1 MRSMWLVYD
10 TPRAQRNRWMID
22 HYTATAP
29 RHGLQCTL
37 VLADGPLP
45 DAVPELALFRCV
57 DPALRAQL
65 EQRGVV
71 CHNGTELAGIANDK
85 WATYLYFKERGC
97 AVMETQLAAGHTL
110 VPPYVVKPRDGHG
123 GAGVEL
129 VEKPVRDPVNDL
141 VQDANENLIVQALAD
156 TPGVDLRVYLLG
168 GSVQA
173 AMLRQSKTSFKSNF
187 SLGGSAQIY
196 PLNDDALA
204 AIAQLVQVAPIL
216 SQGLCGVDFIRHQ
229 SRWVLN
235 EIEDVVG
242 MRMLYTQTELDIVDK
257 HLAYLAQA

>member
-10 TPRAQRNRWMID
+10 TLRAQRNRWMIN
-22 HYTATAP
+22 HYIATAP

-57 DPALRAQL
+57 APALRAQL

-71 CHNGTELAGIANDK
+71 CHNGTELAAIANDK
-85 WATYLYFKERGC
+85 WATYQYFKERGC

-110 VPPYVVKPRDGHG
+110 VPPFVVKPRDGHG

-129 VEKPVRDPVNDL
+129 VREPVQQSLRGAD
-141 VQDANENLIVQALAD
+141 ENLIVQALAD

-173 AMLRQSKTSFKSNF
+173 AMLRRSNTSFKSNF
-187 SLGGSAQIY
+187 SLGGSAQVY

-229 SRWVLN
+229 GRWVLN

-242 MRMLYTQTELDIVDK
+242 MRMLYTQTQLDIVDK